1 MATHSSTRTRL
12 LTVAA
17 AQSEH
22 NFWLSGPNVID
33 HAKDNSMTVKQSF
46 KVAVAGLDIRDVRL
60 IEIVFKHSQYNRYE
74 FKLVNEISP
83 GTLDLLIANA
93 HDDDGKA
100 AIFKLRAGDVPI
112 PIIAA
117 VPRGEASTAKH
128 AISIDRLTLQLL
140 PILNRVVE
148 LDLLSPETQPMDR
161 RARSNF
167 AAAERVKLAGEMNNV
182 RSFGAPKNF
191 EAPANL
197 NTTDLIATR
206 GAGQPNPYDSVQT
219 APRQAS
225 QSSTQSNV
233 ASQLIQAQFT
243 QPQVAQHDV
252 AQHDVAQPQGQ
263 EARPTARTNL
273 VSFPGSRNVSNV
285 RQKLRVLIVDDSPT
299 VRQQL
304 GGALEKIGF
313 HVVLAATG
321 IDALNLLDKEH
332 YDLALVDV
340 VMPEMDGYKLT
351 REIKKVKSRKSMPVI
366 ILTSKSSPFD
376 LARGALAGCDSFLS
390 KPVPLRE
397 LQNAIVKHL
406 RKSLAID
413 DLSEMLNLN
422 GSAGLSPQKAMTEA
436 HRATNSNTNTQSV

>member
-1 MATHSSTRTRL
+1 
-12 LTVAA
+12 
-17 AQSEH
+17 
-22 NFWLSGPNVID
+22 
-33 HAKDNSMTVKQSF
+33 MTIKQSF

-74 FKLVNEISP
+74 FKLVNEIAP

-93 HDDDGKA
+93 HDEDGKA

-148 LDLLSPETQPMDR
+148 LDLLSPETQPMDH
-161 RARSNF
+161 RAQTRL
-167 AAAERVKLAGEMNNV
+167 AAAERISHHAQAQAQAA
-182 RSFGAPKNF
+182 RSFVAPPVDQ
-191 EAPANL
+191 APASFNES
-197 NTTDLIATR
+197 N
-206 GAGQPNPYDSVQT
+206 QT
-219 APRQAS
+219 SPQ
-225 QSSTQSNV
+225 TV
-233 ASQLIQAQFT
+233 ASQAYQGVGQTVAKFALPAAT
-243 QPQVAQHDV
+243 AATAHKPVVAQ
-252 AQHDVAQPQGQ
+252 AS
-263 EARPTARTNL
+263 RTNL
-273 VSFPGSRNVSNV
+273 VSFPGSRAATNT
-285 RQKLRVLIVDDSPT
+285 RPKLRVLIVDDSPT

-321 IDALNLLDKEH
+321 NDALNLLDKDH

-413 DLSEMLNLN
+413 DMSEMLNLN
-422 GSAGLSPQKAMTEA
+422 GAAGLSPQKSMTEA
-436 HRATNSNTNTQSV
+436 QRVNTTQSV

>member
-1 MATHSSTRTRL
+1 
-12 LTVAA
+12 
-17 AQSEH
+17 
-22 NFWLSGPNVID
+22 
-33 HAKDNSMTVKQSF
+33 MTVKQSF

-74 FKLVNEISP
+74 FKLVNQISP

-100 AIFKLRAGDVPI
+100 AIFKLRAGDLPI

-161 RARSNF
+161 RTRSNF
-167 AAAERVKLAGEMNNV
+167 AAAEQLNQADQLNSL
-182 RSFGAPKNF
+182 RSFVAPQSSESPVNTSNVSHVTSQMPDRNNQY
-191 EAPANL
+191 EPAQPSYMQLASNP
-197 NTTDLIATR
+197 NHGPATPEFSHH
-206 GAGQPNPYDSVQT
+206 AAQQS
-219 APRQAS
+219 AS
-225 QSSTQSNV
+225 QMPQPI
-233 ASQLIQAQFT
+233 AQQAM
-243 QPQVAQHDV
+243 PQVQQA
-252 AQHDVAQPQGQ
+252 
-263 EARPTARTNL
+263 ARTNL
-273 VSFPGSRNVSNV
+273 VPFPGSRGTVSS

-313 HVVLAATG
+313 QVVLAATG
-321 IDALNLLDKEH
+321 SDALNLLEKDH

-413 DLSEMLNLN
+413 DLSEILNLN
-422 GSAGLSPQKAMTEA
+422 GSAGLSSHKAMADTQ
-436 HRATNSNTNTQSV
+436 RTTSSNTNA